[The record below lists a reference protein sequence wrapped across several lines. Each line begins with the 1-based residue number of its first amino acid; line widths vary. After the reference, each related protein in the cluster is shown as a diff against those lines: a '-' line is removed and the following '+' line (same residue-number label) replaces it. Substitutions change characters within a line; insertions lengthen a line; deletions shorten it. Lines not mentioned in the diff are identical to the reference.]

1 LLASGQPGAVGA
13 WCRFD
18 LRYPARVPFMSPANR
33 QGGLSR
39 VRFPRAQLPGGRLD
53 PVLYL
58 EFQ

>member
-1 LLASGQPGAVGA
+1 
-13 WCRFD
+13 
-18 LRYPARVPFMSPANR
+18 MSPANR